1 MQTSFKKNQIRL
13 GKLFG
18 IPLTFDY
25 SWFLILVFVAWIL
38 AGSYFPSEY
47 KGWSEI
53 SYWLVGTITS
63 LLFFVSVL
71 LHEVGHSVVAKKYN
85 YNVKQIKLFVFGGIS
100 EIQEEPR
107 KPIEEFFIAAAG
119 PVVTFVLAGLF
130 YGAALLFK
138 ENIYLYALFH
148 YLGLINLILG
158 IFNIIPGFPLDG
170 GRILRAIIWG
180 RKKDFDKATKIA
192 AGVGR
197 LFGFI
202 LIMFGFFEMMAGFFV
217 DGIWMSFIGWFLES
231 AAFAQIQK
239 EKLSKFLDGH
249 TVEEAMTKA
258 YGLVP
263 ADTTISEF
271 IQNEILIRHR
281 RAFIVEERGKYI
293 GLLTVHDIKKVPKEK
308 WDFVNVTEVMKPL
321 EQVKKVDVNF
331 PLIETLKTMDK
342 NGVNQLPVFE
352 EEKVVGMLS
361 RESII
366 SFLTHTNVN
375 K

>member
-1 MQTSFKKNQIRL
+1 MQSSFNKNQIRF

-25 SWFLILVFVAWIL
+25 SWFLILLFVTWIL

-47 KGWSEI
+47 KGWSTVL
-53 SYWLVGTITS
+53 YWLVGTVTS

-71 LHEVGHSVVAKKYN
+71 LHEVGHSVVAQKYN
-85 YNVKQIKLFVFGGIS
+85 YQVKQIKLFVFGGIS

-107 KPIEEFFIAAAG
+107 DPKEEFFIAVAG
-119 PVVTFVLAGLF
+119 PTVTFLLAAIF
-130 YGAALLFK
+130 YGLAFVVK
-138 ENIYLYALFH
+138 GNIYLYALFH

-197 LFGFI
+197 IFGFI
-202 LIMFGFFEMMAGFFV
+202 LIMFGFFEMMAGYFV
-217 DGIWMSFIGWFLES
+217 DGIWLSFIGWFLES

-239 EKLSKFLDGH
+239 EKVSKLVEGH
-249 TVEEAMTKA
+249 TVEEAMSRA

-271 IQNEILIRHR
+271 IQNEILVRHR
-281 RAFIVEERGKYI
+281 RAFIVEKGGNYL
-293 GLLTVHDIKKVPKEK
+293 GLLTIHDIKKVPKEK
-308 WDFVNVTEVMKPL
+308 WDITNVTEVMKPI
-321 EQVKKVDVNF
+321 EQAQQVDINF
-331 PLIETLKTMDK
+331 PLTDVLKKMNK
-342 NGVNQLPVFE
+342 GGVNQMPVFE
-352 EEKVVGMLS
+352 GDKIVGMLS
-361 RESII
+361 RESIF
-366 SFLTHTNVN
+366 SFLTNTNFS

>member
-1 MQTSFKKNQIRL
+1 MKSSFNKNQIRL

-25 SWFLILVFVAWIL
+25 SWFVILLFVSWIL

-47 KGWSEI
+47 KGWSTTL
-53 SYWLVGTITS
+53 YWLVGTVTS
-63 LLFFVSVL
+63 LLFFISVL
-71 LHEVGHSVVAKKYN
+71 LHEVGHSVVAQKYN
-85 YNVKQIKLFVFGGIS
+85 YQVKQIKLFVFGGIS
-100 EIQEEPR
+100 EIHEEPR
-107 KPIEEFFIAAAG
+107 APKEEFFIAVAG
-119 PVVTFVLAGLF
+119 PAVTFLLSAIF
-130 YGAALLFK
+130 YGLAFVVK
-138 ENIYLYALFH
+138 GNIYLYALFH

-180 RKKDFDKATKIA
+180 KKKDFDKATKIA
-192 AGVGR
+192 AGIGR
-197 LFGFI
+197 IFGFL
-202 LIMFGFFEMMAGFFV
+202 LIMFGFFEMMAGYFV
-217 DGIWMSFIGWFLES
+217 DGIWLSFVGWFLES
-231 AAFAQIQK
+231 AAFAQLQK
-239 EKLSKFLDGH
+239 EKLSKFLEGH
-249 TVEEAMTKA
+249 TVEDAMTKA

-271 IQNEILIRHR
+271 IQNEILIKHR
-281 RAFIVEERGKYI
+281 RAFIVEESGKYI

-308 WDFVNVTEVMKPL
+308 WDILNVTEVMKPI

-331 PLIETLKTMDK
+331 PLIETLKNMDK

-352 EEKVVGMLS
+352 EDKIVGMLS

-366 SFLTHTNVN
+366 SFLTHTNFN